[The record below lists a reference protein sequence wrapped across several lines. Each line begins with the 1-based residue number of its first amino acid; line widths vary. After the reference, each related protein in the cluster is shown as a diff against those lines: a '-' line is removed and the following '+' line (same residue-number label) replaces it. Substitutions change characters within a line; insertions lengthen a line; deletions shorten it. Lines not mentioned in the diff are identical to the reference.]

1 MPRPAAFSSAGDHPH
16 HACPGSSVP
25 YLEPS
30 SEATR
35 LAHCALA
42 ALEGFGV
49 SPNPDHFAVWYEYLA
64 GLRPDLVRAVE
75 ILRSNGR
82 PIDDAVLD
90 DLRRA
95 FLTTARVEPT
105 LRETGW
111 RMGETLRHIS
121 EIVQTAEREVAGFGR
136 TLETAAGTIP
146 ARGTDLAGLIREL
159 LGEVGRMVASN
170 EQVSTR
176 LADSGNRVAAL
187 EKALEVARREATTD
201 ALTGL
206 ANRRHFDIRLHA
218 AAGAAMNSGEPLS
231 LLIVDID
238 HFKQFNDSWGHQ
250 TGDAVLRLVAATL
263 HRTVRGGDCPA
274 RFGGEDFAV
283 ILPATVPE
291 AAMAVGENIRH
302 AFEKAELVAR
312 EGRRRIGGITVSVGG
327 ATYVPGE
334 KLAGLVARADAAL
347 YQAKQGGRNRVRF
360 G

>member
-1 MPRPAAFSSAGDHPH
+1 M
-16 HACPGSSVP
+16 P
-25 YLEPS
+25 YLEPN

-35 LAHCALA
+35 LAQAALA
-42 ALEGFGV
+42 ALAELGV
-49 SPNPDHFAVWYEYLA
+49 SANPDHFAVWYEHLA
-64 GLRPDLVRAVE
+64 GLRPDLSRAVA
-75 ILRSNGR
+75 ILQSNRR

-90 DLRRA
+90 DLHRA
-95 FLTTARVEPT
+95 FLTTARQERT
-105 LRETGW
+105 LSDTLQQMQEA
-111 RMGETLRHIS
+111 LRHIS
-121 EIVQTAEREVAGFGR
+121 KIVQTAEREVLGFGR
-136 TLETAAGTIP
+136 TLQSAAGTIP
-146 ARGTDLAGLIREL
+146 GRRGDLADLVHDLIA
-159 LGEVGRMVASN
+159 EVGRMAAGN
-170 EQVSTR
+170 AQVSAQ
-176 LADSGNRVAAL
+176 LALSGSRVAAL
-187 EKALEVARREATTD
+187 EKALEEARREATTD

-206 ANRRHFDIRLHA
+206 ANRRHFDTILHA

-238 HFKQFNDSWGHQ
+238 HFKLFNDSWGHQ

-274 RFGGEDFAV
+274 RFGGEEFAV

-302 AFEKAELVAR
+302 AFEKAEIVVRA
-312 EGRRRIGGITVSVGG
+312 EQRRIGGITVSVGG

-334 KLAGLVARADAAL
+334 TLAGLIARADAAL